1 MTVKSAIA
9 AVAGVLL
16 LVGCSP
22 RYFGPQLA
30 SIRGDGN
37 PAAIDSSAFAV
48 RPALPGQPG
57 YLETIRYI
65 DSGVRYI
72 DPSAEFFISYDGRMC
87 FRGLVNRQ
95 QAVFENYQSYW
106 CMYPAQISSVEALQD
121 DVSYVN
127 MVRLW
132 CALEAPQCAYRFGYP
147 NFLDESGWFG
157 NSITVQTV
165 PYRQQRDAIER
176 LIYLM
181 GGPVRGAQPPAR

>member
-1 MTVKSAIA
+1 MTCKSAIA
-9 AVAGVLL
+9 AIAAALL

-30 SIRGDGN
+30 SARGEIG
-37 PAAIDSSAFAV
+37 PAAIDSPAFV
-48 RPALPGQPG
+48 LRPAPPGQPG

-72 DPSAEFFISYDGRMC
+72 DPSAEFFVSYDGRMC

-95 QAVFENYQSYW
+95 QAMFESYQSYW
-106 CMYPAQISSVEALQD
+106 CIYPTQVRTVEALRD
-121 DVSYVN
+121 DVSYIN

-132 CALEAPQCAYRFGYP
+132 CVLEAPQCAYRFGYP
-147 NFLDESGWFG
+147 NFLDDTGWSS

-181 GGPVRGAQPPAR
+181 GGPVRSVQLPAR